1 MAEKKFNLQI
11 ISPTRVFFDGD
22 IDMVEMKTTE
32 GEIGVLAGHIPLT
45 AILEPGLLR
54 IKNNDGDKEAALHD
68 GFVKI
73 TKDKVTILA
82 ESCEWPD
89 EIDVN
94 RANEAKIRAE
104 RRIKSGEPA
113 VDMLRAELAL
123 KRHLQELI
131 LQENINKNVGSCIR
145 MCGCLFFV

>member
-45 AILEPGLLR
+45 AILEPGVLR
-54 IKNNDGDKEAALHD
+54 IKKSDGDKEAALHD

-94 RANEAKIRAE
+94 RANEAKTRAE
-104 RRIKSGEPA
+104 RRLKSGEP
-113 VDMLRAELAL
+113 V
-123 KRHLQELI
+123 
-131 LQENINKNVGSCIR
+131 
-145 MCGCLFFV
+145 